1 MHDAETVGSAGQP
14 GGIDSFLQAG
24 LLLEQDGAFGQAEPL
39 YRAALAR
46 APADPEAN
54 HRLGRVLVELAQPE
68 PALPFLIAALEAEPH
83 QAGYWIGFIQGLAAA
98 GLHEAATQALQQ
110 AAQLGLADDTVAAL
124 GRQLEGARAAQLP
137 GHAGSDSP
145 PAAPAAAAP
154 TAQPGAVPP
163 DLMDGLRAMLGL
175 YAQGAHA
182 KVVERARKLAR
193 RYPNQSEI
201 FEFLSAGCQALG
213 RTAEA
218 IEAARRVVALTP
230 RDPGAATRLALLLKD
245 EGKLAEAERLLR
257 TAAALDPANAEARNA
272 LGGVLQARGGKDAAP
287 ATRSGRG
294 GRVRAEALVNRGNG
308 LARKGKVTA
317 AEQAYREAIA
327 LAPTLAEAHSNL
339 GALLRD
345 QQRAGE
351 AEAAFR
357 RAAELRPENAE
368 IASNLGVTLRDQNR
382 LHEAEAIYRQAITLK
397 PDYADAHNNLGN
409 ALLDQGRYA
418 EAEAA
423 YRAAIALSPD
433 FAEAHSNLGNALRE
447 LGCNAEAEAAYQ
459 HAILLNPKL
468 HGAHANLGNLLKD
481 RGALTEAEACY
492 RRAIALKPDFFVAF
506 NNLGNVLMHQG
517 RLAEAVEAFR
527 KALVLNPD
535 HVPTRGNLLF
545 CLTHDQRAAPEAI
558 FAEHLEF
565 GRRIEARTEPAQHPA
580 APARRHERPR
590 IGFVSGDLRG
600 HAVAHYI
607 APLWELLA
615 ARGYE
620 LFAYSN
626 HSAEDQV
633 SARLKAA
640 TRGWANVLHWSD
652 TQLAQKIQADQ
663 IDILFDLSGHTAF
676 NRLAMFV
683 LKPAPVQVTWIGYP
697 GTTGLSRMDYYIG
710 NPYLTPPGLVDAQF
724 SEKIVRIPAT
734 TVFDPVVS
742 EPAVGPL
749 PALSNGHVTFGSFN
763 RIVKSGDQV
772 LALWG
777 DVLRAVPGSRFLL
790 GGMRDEALQQDVL
803 ARFAREGIK
812 PDRVMLRPRAAIGT
826 YLGYHHEVDLLLDSF
841 PYAGATTTCFGLW
854 MGVPTVTLAGRTVPA
869 RVGVS
874 ILSHAG
880 LPEFIADTPE
890 QYVRIAADWASRT
903 DALAALRGGM
913 RARVAAGLQ
922 SAERVADGLEQAL
935 LAMWRRHCDGLPPA
949 SFEVGAGSGA

>member
-1 MHDAETVGSAGQP
+1 MHDAESSGSDPAG
-14 GGIDSFLQAG
+14 GGIGSFLQAG

-54 HRLGRVLVELAQPE
+54 HRLGRVLVQLAQPE

-98 GLHEAATQALQQ
+98 GMHDAARQALRQ
-110 AAQLGLADDTVAAL
+110 AAQLGLAAEAVSELAGLLDRDRTRL
-124 GRQLEGARAAQLP
+124 LP
-137 GHAGSDSP
+137 GLSGSDSP
-145 PAAPAAAAP
+145 PPKPAAPSAR
-154 TAQPGAVPP
+154 PGAVAPE
-163 DLMDGLRAMLGL
+163 LMDGVRAMLEC

-182 KVVERARKLAR
+182 KVVERARRLAR
-193 RYPNQSEI
+193 RYPNQPEI

-230 RDPGAATRLALLLKD
+230 RDGGAATRLALLLKD
-245 EGKLAEAERLLR
+245 DGKLAEAERLLR
-257 TAAALDPANAEARNA
+257 TATALDPDDAEARNA
-272 LGGVLQARGGKDAAP
+272 LGGVLQARAGADAGP
-287 ATRSGRG
+287 ATRTSQAGRA
-294 GRVRAEALVNRGNG
+294 RAEGLVNRGNG
-308 LARKGKVTA
+308 LARKGKVKA

-327 LAPTLAEAHSNL
+327 LAPALAEAHSNL
-339 GALLRD
+339 GALLRE
-345 QQRAGE
+345 QKRVAE
-351 AEAAFR
+351 AEATFR

-368 IASNLGVTLRDQNR
+368 IAINLGVTLRDQNR
-382 LHEAEAIYRQAITLK
+382 LHEAEAVYRQAIALK
-397 PDYADAHNNLGN
+397 PDYPDAHNNLGN

-423 YRAAIALSPD
+423 YRQAITLAPGFS
-433 FAEAHSNLGNALRE
+433 EAHSNLGNALRE
-447 LGCNAEAEAAYQ
+447 LGRTAEAEAAYQ
-459 HAILLNPKL
+459 HAIALNPKL

-481 RGALTEAEACY
+481 RGALTEAETCY

-558 FAEHLEF
+558 FAEHVEF
-565 GRRIEARTEPAQHPA
+565 GRRIEAQTEPALHPIL
-580 APARRHERPR
+580 PARRDARPR

-607 APLWELLA
+607 APLWERLA

-620 LFAYSN
+620 LVAYSN

-676 NRLAMFV
+676 NRLAMFA

-734 TVFDPVVS
+734 TVFDPVVR

-749 PALSNGHVTFGSFN
+749 PAQSNGHFTFGSFN
-763 RIVKSGDQV
+763 RIVKSGDEV

-777 DVLRAVPGSRFLL
+777 EVLRAVPGSRFLL
-790 GGMRDEALQQDVL
+790 GGMRDEALQRDVL
-803 ARFAREGIK
+803 ARFAREGIE

-874 ILSHAG
+874 ILNHAG
-880 LPEFIADTPE
+880 LPEFIARTAE
-890 QYVRIAADWASRT
+890 EYVRIASGWAART
-903 DALAALRGGM
+903 EELAALRTDL

-922 SAERVADGLEQAL
+922 SAERVANGLEQAL

-949 SFEVGAGSGA
+949 SFEVGEGT